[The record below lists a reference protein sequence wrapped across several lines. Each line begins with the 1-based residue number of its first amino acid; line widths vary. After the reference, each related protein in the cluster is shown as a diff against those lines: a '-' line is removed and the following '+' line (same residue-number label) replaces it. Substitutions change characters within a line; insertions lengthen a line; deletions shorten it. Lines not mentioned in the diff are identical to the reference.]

1 MKKSYFVLCLIWLFT
16 TQISAQFKLDA
27 EIRPRFE
34 YRHGFGT
41 LFPNNADP
49 SGFVS
54 QRTRLN
60 TTYQNEYLHFYVSV
74 QDIRVWGDVPQLNKA
89 DNNGLGLFQAWG
101 EILFSNEMSLRL
113 GRQAVDLDDQRIF
126 GSVAWAQQARSHDM
140 ALFKYQ
146 KNNHSLQLGAAYNQ
160 DGESNTGNLLTV
172 QNTYK
177 TLQYGW
183 YHRNWDKL
191 AASFLFLNNGQQYTD
206 TINADNNTTRFSQTL
221 GTHLKSN
228 NQKLGWWANLY
239 YQFGN
244 DVNSNRISAYLIAL
258 EGSYKLN
265 PKFSVLLGG
274 EVLSGNDGGAPT
286 DGKNKAFAPLYG
298 TNHKFNGLMD
308 YFYVG
313 NHANNVGLFDLYLGA
328 NIGLGEKSS
337 LYARIHNFSSAADLV
352 GTEKK
357 QLGVEAD
364 FVYTYKFKKDII
376 LNAGYSQLF
385 AAEGMEVLKN
395 NFDGNANYWGWVML
409 TIKPTLYQSK

>member
-1 MKKSYFVLCLIWLFT
+1 MKKSYFVLFLIWLFT
-16 TQISAQFKLDA
+16 TQVSAQFKVDA

-49 SGFVS
+49 SAFVS

-60 TTYQNEYLHFYVSV
+60 TAYENDYLRFYVSV
-74 QDIRVWGDVPQLNKA
+74 QDVRVWGDVPQLNKT

-101 EILFSNEMSLRL
+101 EILFSKETSLRL

-140 ALFKYQ
+140 ALFRYQ

-183 YHRNWDKL
+183 YHRNWDRL

-221 GTHLKSN
+221 GTHLKSS

-244 DVNSNRISAYLIAL
+244 DVNSNGISAYLIAL
-258 EGSYKLN
+258 EGSYKIN

-274 EVLSGNDGGAPT
+274 EVLSGNDGGAPS

-313 NHANNVGLFDLYLGA
+313 NHANNVGLIDLYLGA
-328 NIGLGEKSS
+328 NISLGEKSS
-337 LYARIHNFSSAADLV
+337 LYARIHNFSTAADLV
-352 GTEKK
+352 GTDKK

-395 NFDGNANYWGWVML
+395 NFDENANYWGWVML